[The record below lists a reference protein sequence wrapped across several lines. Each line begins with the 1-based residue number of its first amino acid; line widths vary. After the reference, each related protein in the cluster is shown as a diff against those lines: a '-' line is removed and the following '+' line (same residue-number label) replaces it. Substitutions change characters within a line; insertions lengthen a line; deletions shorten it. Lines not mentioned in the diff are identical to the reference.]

1 MRLIDAD
8 QFEGFSTNCKGYDAK
23 SYIAGAKA
31 VLEVIDSAPTVDA
44 VPAVRCGEC
53 RFYHPENGTDY
64 RCDRPEGRFS
74 KIAENPNGFCSYG
87 ERKDGEK

>member
-44 VPAVRCGEC
+44 VPVRCGEC
-53 RFYHPENGTDY
+53 QGWEPGKRKIHKCDLCRMFGFGPGDY
-64 RCDRPEGRFS
+64 
-74 KIAENPNGFCSYG
+74 CSLG
-87 ERKDGEK
+87 HRKDGEK